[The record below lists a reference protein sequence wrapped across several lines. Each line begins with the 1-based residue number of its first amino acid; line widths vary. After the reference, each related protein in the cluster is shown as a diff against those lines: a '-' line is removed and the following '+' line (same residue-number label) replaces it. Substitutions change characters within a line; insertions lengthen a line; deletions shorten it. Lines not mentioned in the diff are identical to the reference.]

1 MVLLQQQA
9 QAQAVGK
16 KARELYVGNL
26 TVGAVTDATLMELFN
41 GSLGSIL
48 AAQGDSLVRCRTFP
62 TVTVQDAPCCSRRW
76 HQPRCGVSDR
86 SQWLVADR
94 PSVAA
99 AGRFRRHE
107 LGRQERIPDWIHTST
122 LRWGM
127 GPT

>member
-48 AAQGDSLVRCRTFP
+48 AAQGDTLVRCRSHLSHRH
-62 TVTVQDAPCCSRRW
+62 C
-76 HQPRCGVSDR
+76 
-86 SQWLVADR
+86 
-94 PSVAA
+94 
-99 AGRFRRHE
+99 AGRALLFATVAPAPVRCIRSIAMAH
-107 LGRQERIPDWIHTST
+107 RPTD
-122 LRWGM
+122 LRCSHRSL
-127 GPT
+127 PSP

>member
-86 SQWLVADR
+86 SQWLIADR
-94 PSVAA
+94 PPLQPPVASVAMNSDGKSA
-99 AGRFRRHE
+99 F
-107 LGRQERIPDWIHTST
+107 WIHTST